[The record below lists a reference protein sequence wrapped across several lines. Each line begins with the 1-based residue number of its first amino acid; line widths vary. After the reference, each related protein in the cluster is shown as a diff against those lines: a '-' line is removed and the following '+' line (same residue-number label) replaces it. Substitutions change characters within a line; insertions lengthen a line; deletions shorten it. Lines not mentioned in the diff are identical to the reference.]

1 MHFGAANRTHSVAAA
16 AVAFAAVA
24 LGSPNSGSDSIANAA
39 VSQCSQR
46 FDDDTAVDL
55 DVDVFDRVA
64 FASSSWEALPAY
76 CASERI
82 AVAVAA
88 AVVEHNVEDQH
99 IGAAAGA
106 CASRRK
112 VARRRDRSRT
122 KAAAALADCDVALED
137 AIVERWA
144 VAAGE
149 EEDHGSTGGEEELP
163 DSTDTTSV
171 ELAGVRAAVVPAE
184 EVGVVAAAAAD
195 GDDQTLYATFR
206 EF

>member
-1 MHFGAANRTHSVAAA
+1 VHCGAANCTHSVVAAA
-16 AVAFAAVA
+16 DAFAAVA
-24 LGSPNSGSDSIANAA
+24 LRSPNSGSDSTANAV
-39 VSQCSQR
+39 VSQCSQQ
-46 FDDDTAVDL
+46 FDDDTAVDS
-55 DVDVFDRVA
+55 DVVAVDRAA
-64 FASSSWEALPAY
+64 FASSSWEASPAY

-82 AVAVAA
+82 AAA
-88 AVVEHNVEDQH
+88 AAAVEHNVEDQH
-99 IGAAAGA
+99 IGDAAAGA
-106 CASRRK
+106 YASRRK

-122 KAAAALADCDVALED
+122 KAAAAQVDCDVALED

-144 VAAGE
+144 AEA
-149 EEDHGSTGGEEELP
+149 EEDHGSNGGEEEQL

-171 ELAGVRAAVVPAE
+171 ELAGGRAAVVPAE